1 MPKNKTN
8 GILNTLVIY
17 WSATHNTEKV
27 ANTIEKALVSE
38 GIKPVV
44 KKIADSAEEELYEYD
59 LVFLGTPSYQFL
71 PPEPVQNF
79 LKEKMKVHG
88 KRGDIKPC
96 APRIPGKT
104 AVIFCTY
111 SGPHTGIREAIPV
124 GEYIG
129 QFFEHIGF
137 EVAAK
142 WYTVGEFHGREELST
157 QGKLGDIRG
166 RPNEQDLAEVTGNVT
181 TLIKSLRSK
190 LQS

>member
-1 MPKNKTN
+1 VSQSKIEGELK
-8 GILNTLVIY
+8 TLVIY
-17 WSATHNTEKV
+17 WSATGNTEKV
-27 ANTIEKALVSE
+27 ANTIEKALTDE

-44 KKIADSAEEELYEYD
+44 KKLADASEEELYDYN

-79 LKEKMKVHG
+79 LKQKMKVHG
-88 KRGDIKPC
+88 ERGDIKLR
-96 APRIPGKT
+96 APKIPGKN

-142 WYTVGEFHGREELST
+142 WYTVGEFHNREELST
-157 QGKLGDIRG
+157 KGVLGDIRG
-166 RPNEQDLAEVTGNVT
+166 RPNEQDLAEVASNIT
-181 TLIKSLRSK
+181 TLIKSLQSK
-190 LQS
+190 S